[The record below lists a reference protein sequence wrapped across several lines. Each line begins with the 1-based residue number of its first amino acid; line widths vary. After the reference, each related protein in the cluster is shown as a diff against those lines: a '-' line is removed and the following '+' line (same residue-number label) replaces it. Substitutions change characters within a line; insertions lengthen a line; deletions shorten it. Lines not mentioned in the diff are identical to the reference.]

1 MNYKTYL
8 SESFKKERLMRW
20 TFMPL
25 SVFISPMRFY
35 SKQGQDYKY
44 RDMVLKALDIWQK
57 ASGGRIQFKL
67 SDDLL
72 SSNINVEWRRVD
84 RSALGH
90 CYFNYDGQNR
100 LFSAEVS
107 IGLSDGII
115 HKKYMSDTEVFH
127 TILHEIG
134 HAVGLGHSP
143 YKEDI
148 MYTPHQYG
156 IVNLSPNDCATLQW
170 LYKLPQGAT
179 PNEIAL
185 KYNVSGAHIDEII
198 SRIASKGLKSDFEK
212 VKEEISNPQKDLL
225 TEQTNIA
232 DLKKYSLSLQNIQL
246 SPEITN
252 YLTGR
257 KPKNDQN

>member
-8 SESFKKERLMRW
+8 SESFKKGRLMRW
-20 TFMPL
+20 TIMPL

-44 RDMVLKALDIWQK
+44 RDMVIKALDIWQK
-57 ASGGRIQFKL
+57 ASGGRVQFKL

-72 SSNINVEWRRVD
+72 SSNINVDWRRVD
-84 RSALGH
+84 RKALGH
-90 CYFNYDGQNR
+90 CYFNYDSQNR

-115 HKKYMSDTEVFH
+115 HQKYMTDGEVFH

-134 HAVGLGHSP
+134 HSVGLGHSP

-156 IVNLSPNDCATLQW
+156 IVNLSPNDCASLQW
-170 LYKLPQGAT
+170 LYRLPQSAT
-179 PNEIAL
+179 VGEIAL
-185 KYNVSGAHIDEII
+185 KYAVSGAHIDEII
-198 SRIASKGLKSDFEK
+198 ARIAEKGLKSDFEK
-212 VKEEISNPQKDLL
+212 IKEGISVPQKDLL

-246 SPEITN
+246 SPEITD
-252 YLTGR
+252 YLTGK
-257 KPKNDQN
+257 KPKND